1 MFSHVLSFWVI
12 IYHLFDLFPAI
23 IGFVGVQ
30 ALAMFEDVAFGRRQV
45 QSINPSGTYN
55 LDCKP
60 DVPPDRISAKSDT
73 DAKAIWN

>member
-1 MFSHVLSFWVI
+1 M
-12 IYHLFDLFPAI
+12 
-23 IGFVGVQ
+23 GVQ
-30 ALAMFEDVAFGRRQV
+30 ALAIFEDVAFGRRQV

-73 DAKAIWN
+73 GAIQQFEIKCLYKFHISMVQHIKKALGIAIDK